1 MTEREKGTE
10 KGMETER
17 GKGSGAGKVSSLTR
31 QGSIRRT
38 SLLDAAE
45 AVLVAKGADAPLR
58 AIAAEAGVRVG
69 HLQHYFPSRA
79 DLIKAVLERALDRSL
94 ERLAETTGLRM
105 VRDDPS
111 AIGTRVGAGAG
122 AAEPDAVVAVLLA
135 EQDDPRLTRLYV
147 EVWALAARD
156 DDVAV
161 VVREFYQ
168 KYVAHV
174 EAFVRQGRP
183 DWPGDLCRARA
194 ETFVA
199 LLEGAALL
207 RSGIVGSRSAA
218 MDAQLGLF
226 AVQLLRDSGG
236 QGEQGE

>member
-1 MTEREKGTE
+1 MSVEKEPGA
-10 KGMETER
+10 
-17 GKGSGAGKVSSLTR
+17 GKGSTLTR

-45 AVLVAKGADAPLR
+45 VVLVAKGADASLR
-58 AIAAEAGVRVG
+58 AIAGEAGVRVG
-69 HLQHYFPSRA
+69 HLQHYFPTRA

-111 AIGTRVGAGAG
+111 AIGTPEGPAN
-122 AAEPDAVVAVLLA
+122 PDEVVAVVLA
-135 EQDDPRLTRLYV
+135 EQEDPQLVRLYV

-156 DDVAV
+156 DEIAT
-161 VVREFYQ
+161 VVREFYR

-174 EAFVRQGRP
+174 EAFVQQGRP
-183 DWPGDLCRARA
+183 DWPGEFCRARA

-199 LLEGAALL
+199 LVEGAALM
-207 RSGIVGSRSAA
+207 RSGIAGSRSAA
-218 MDAQLGLF
+218 MDAQLALF
-226 AVQLLRDSGG
+226 AVRLLRD
-236 QGEQGE
+236 